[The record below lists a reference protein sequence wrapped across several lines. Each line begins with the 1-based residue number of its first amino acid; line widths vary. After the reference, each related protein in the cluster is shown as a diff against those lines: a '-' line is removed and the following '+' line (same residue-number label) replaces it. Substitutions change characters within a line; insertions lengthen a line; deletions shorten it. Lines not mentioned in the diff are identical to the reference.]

1 MYLVFDIG
9 GTAIKYC
16 YFDTNGKMFDKNE
29 FLSTTLTNLNLFIS
43 RLSEIY
49 FKSNYQIDGIAL
61 SCPGIINSKKGVIE
75 KITAYPFLKGVNL
88 KNLLSKACNGVKVT
102 IEKGADLFSA
112 WAENIP
118 GIYGEGESVKEVK
131 EDILKAIALFKEHN
145 DEKNIPEELKG
156 DYDIEWHFDVQ
167 SFLQY
172 YSGIFTKAALE
183 RITGINQKQLGHYA
197 SGLKKP
203 RKAQVEKIETAL
215 HNFFDDMRMV
225 HLV

>member
-1 MYLVFDIG
+1 M
-9 GTAIKYC
+9 A
-16 YFDTNGKMFDKNE
+16 MF
-29 FLSTTLTNLNLFIS
+29 T
-43 RLSEIY
+43 
-49 FKSNYQIDGIAL
+49 
-61 SCPGIINSKKGVIE
+61 IN
-75 KITAYPFLKGVNL
+75 
-88 KNLLSKACNGVKVT
+88 VT

-131 EDILKAIALFKEHN
+131 EDILKAIALFKEQN
-145 DEKNIPEELKG
+145 DEKNIPEGLKG
-156 DYDIEWHFDVQ
+156 DYNIEWHFDVQ

-203 RKAQVEKIETAL
+203 RKAQVEKIENAL
-215 HNFFDDMRMV
+215 QRFFDDMRMV

>member
-1 MYLVFDIG
+1 
-9 GTAIKYC
+9 
-16 YFDTNGKMFDKNE
+16 MF
-29 FLSTTLTNLNLFIS
+29 
-43 RLSEIY
+43 
-49 FKSNYQIDGIAL
+49 
-61 SCPGIINSKKGVIE
+61 IIN
-75 KITAYPFLKGVNL
+75 
-88 KNLLSKACNGVKVT
+88 VT

-131 EDILKAIALFKEHN
+131 EDILKSISLFKEYN

-156 DYDIEWHFDVQ
+156 DYEIEWHFDVQ

-172 YSGIFTKAALE
+172 YNGIFTKAALE

-225 HLV
+225 HLTLSEK

>member
-1 MYLVFDIG
+1 
-9 GTAIKYC
+9 
-16 YFDTNGKMFDKNE
+16 MF
-29 FLSTTLTNLNLFIS
+29 
-43 RLSEIY
+43 
-49 FKSNYQIDGIAL
+49 
-61 SCPGIINSKKGVIE
+61 II
-75 KITAYPFLKGVNL
+75 
-88 KNLLSKACNGVKVT
+88 KVT

-203 RKAQVEKIETAL
+203 RKAQVEKIEIAL

>member
-1 MYLVFDIG
+1 MARV
-9 GTAIKYC
+9 C
-16 YFDTNGKMFDKNE
+16 
-29 FLSTTLTNLNLFIS
+29 
-43 RLSEIY
+43 
-49 FKSNYQIDGIAL
+49 
-61 SCPGIINSKKGVIE
+61 VI
-75 KITAYPFLKGVNL
+75 
-88 KNLLSKACNGVKVT
+88 
-102 IEKGADLFSA
+102 IEKGTDLFSA

-131 EDILKAIALFKEHN
+131 EDILKSISLYKELN
-145 DEKNIPEELKG
+145 EEKNIPEELKG
-156 DYDIEWHFDVQ
+156 EYEIEWHFDVQ

-215 HNFFDDMRMV
+215 QNFFDDMRMV

>member
-1 MYLVFDIG
+1 MF
-9 GTAIKYC
+9 KYKLNRGAKHKT
-16 YFDTNGKMFDKNE
+16 YMAMF
-29 FLSTTLTNLNLFIS
+29 T
-43 RLSEIY
+43 
-49 FKSNYQIDGIAL
+49 
-61 SCPGIINSKKGVIE
+61 IN
-75 KITAYPFLKGVNL
+75 
-88 KNLLSKACNGVKVT
+88 VT
-102 IEKGADLFSA
+102 IEKAADLFSA

-156 DYDIEWHFDVQ
+156 DYNIEWHFDVQ